1 MNRSLDIVFTFVL
14 AFLGTIVHASP
25 ASYCDA
31 SSSKVCYSWAL
42 PSSTSSLY
50 IRLEAP
56 TTYQWVALG
65 TGSGMSGSTMLVI
78 YQDGSGN
85 VTLSTRKGHGH
96 DMPIYQAMSGI
107 KLVEG
112 SGVSNNTMVAN
123 IYWKDASIQ
132 GTADWIS
139 AWKKGSALDTS
150 DASSEFAEHDG
161 TDSFSVD
168 LSKAI
173 VSGTS
178 NPFLNSSNTTP
189 SDNSVSGGGGGEDH
203 TGSAHGVI
211 MAVVFLVGFPI
222 GSVLMPLLGKWLIHA
237 SWQIIAFIGMWIGFG
252 IGKVAADRDG
262 DWFHETHVVLGTIV
276 CVSMIVQPVLGWM
289 HHKNYVKHQRR
300 TTISYGHIWYGRGI
314 MIVGI
319 VNGGIGLQLSGASA
333 GLIAAYSVV
342 GILVSAIYA
351 AGAIHKMV
359 QMKRKENR
367 LVSDQSS
374 SALELARPQSRL

>member
-1 MNRSLDIVFTFVL
+1 MNYPLDIAIAFVL
-14 AFLGTIVHASP
+14 ALFATIVHASP

-31 SSSKVCYSWAL
+31 SSSKVCYTWAV

-56 TTYQWVALG
+56 TSYQWVALG
-65 TGSGMSGSTMLVI
+65 TGSRMSGSTMLVI

-96 DMPIYQAMSGI
+96 DMPTFQSMSDI

-112 SGVSNNTMVAN
+112 SGVSNGMMVAN

-132 GTADWIS
+132 GTAQWIS
-139 AWKKGSALDTS
+139 AWKKGSSLDTS
-150 DASSEFAEHDG
+150 DASGNFAEHDV

-168 LSKAI
+168 LSKAT

-178 NPFLNSSNTTP
+178 NPFINSSNTTP
-189 SDNSVSGGGGGEDH
+189 SDNAVSGGGGGEDH

-211 MAVVFLVGFPI
+211 MAIVFLVGFP
-222 GSVLMPLLGKWLIHA
+222 
-237 SWQIIAFIGMWIGFG
+237 IGMWIGFG
-252 IGKVAADRDG
+252 IGKVAADRGG
-262 DWFHETHVVLGTIV
+262 DWFHEPHVVLGTIV
-276 CVSMIVQPVLGWM
+276 CILMIVQPVLGWM
-289 HHKNYVKHQRR
+289 HHRNYVKYQRR

-319 VNGGIGLQLSGASA
+319 INGGIGLQLSSAST
-333 GLIAAYSVV
+333 GLIVAYSIV

-351 AGAIHKMV
+351 AGAVHKMV
-359 QMKRKENR
+359 QMKRKEHE
-367 LVSDQSS
+367 LLSDPSN
-374 SALELARPQSRL
+374 SALELRA

>member
-1 MNRSLDIVFTFVL
+1 MNRTLNTVVTFVL
-14 AFLGTIVHASP
+14 ALLTAVVHASP

-31 SSSKVCYSWAL
+31 SSSKVCYSWAV

-65 TGSGMSGSTMLVI
+65 TGSSMSGSTMLVI

-132 GTADWIS
+132 GSADWIS
-139 AWKKGSALDTS
+139 AWKKGSPLDTN
-150 DASSEFAEHDG
+150 DASTDFAEHDG

-168 LSKAI
+168 LSNAI

-178 NPFLNSSNTTP
+178 NPFLNASNTTT
-189 SDNSVSGGGGGEDH
+189 SDNAVSGGGGGEDH

-237 SWQIIAFIGMWIGFG
+237 SWQIIAFVGMWIGFG
-252 IGKVAADRDG
+252 IGKVAADRGG
-262 DWFHETHVVLGTIV
+262 DWFHESHVVLGTIV
-276 CVSMIVQPVLGWM
+276 CVLMIVQPILGWM
-289 HHKNYVKHQRR
+289 HHTNYVKYQRR
-300 TTISYGHIWYGRGI
+300 TTISYGHIWYGRVI

-319 VNGGIGLQLSGASA
+319 VNGGIGLQLSGAST
-333 GLIAAYSVV
+333 GLIVAYSVV

-359 QMKRKENR
+359 QMRRKEHH
-367 LVSDQSS
+367 LMSDQSS
-374 SALELARPQSRL
+374 SALELARQ

>member
-1 MNRSLDIVFTFVL
+1 
-14 AFLGTIVHASP
+14 
-25 ASYCDA
+25 
-31 SSSKVCYSWAL
+31 
-42 PSSTSSLY
+42 
-50 IRLEAP
+50 
-56 TTYQWVALG
+56 
-65 TGSGMSGSTMLVI
+65 MSGSTMLVI

-139 AWKKGSALDTS
+139 AWKKGSPLDTS
-150 DASSEFAEHDG
+150 DASSDFAEHDG

-173 VSGTS
+173 VTGTS

-222 GSVLMPLLGKWLIHA
+222 GSALMPLLGKWLIHA

-262 DWFHETHVVLGTIV
+262 D
-276 CVSMIVQPVLGWM
+276 VSDM
-289 HHKNYVKHQRR
+289 HHMSTVTN
-300 TTISYGHIWYGRGI
+300 
-314 MIVGI
+314 
-319 VNGGIGLQLSGASA
+319 
-333 GLIAAYSVV
+333 
-342 GILVSAIYA
+342 IL
-351 AGAIHKMV
+351 
-359 QMKRKENR
+359 
-367 LVSDQSS
+367 
-374 SALELARPQSRL
+374 

>member
-14 AFLGTIVHASP
+14 ALFVTIAHASP

-31 SSSKVCYSWAL
+31 APSKVCYSWAV

-56 TTYQWVALG
+56 TTYQWVAIG
-65 TGSGMSGSTMLVI
+65 TGSRMSGSTMLVI

-85 VTLSTRKGHGH
+85 ITLSTRKGHGH
-96 DMPIYQAMSGI
+96 DMPTYQAMSGI

-112 SGVSNNTMVAN
+112 SGVSNGSMVAN

-132 GTADWIS
+132 GTAEWIS
-139 AWKKGSALDTS
+139 AWKKGSSLDTS
-150 DASSEFAEHDG
+150 DASSDFAEHDG

-168 LSKAI
+168 LSKAT

-178 NPFLNSSNTTP
+178 NPFLNSSNSNTTP
-189 SDNSVSGGGGGEDH
+189 SDNAVSSGGGGEDH

-211 MAVVFLVGFPI
+211 MAVVFLAGFPI
-222 GSVLMPLLGKWLIHA
+222 GSVLTPLLGKWLIHA
-237 SWQIIAFIGMWIGFG
+237 SWQIIAFVGMWIGFG
-252 IGKVAADRDG
+252 IGKVAADRGG
-262 DWFHETHVVLGTIV
+262 DWFHEPHIVLGTIV
-276 CVSMIVQPVLGWM
+276 CILMIVQPILGWM
-289 HHKNYVKHQRR
+289 HHRNYVKYQRR
-300 TTISYGHIWYGRGI
+300 TTISYGHIWYGRAI

-319 VNGGIGLQLSGASA
+319 INGGIGLQLSSASTA
-333 GLIAAYSVV
+333 LIVGYSIV

-351 AGAIHKMV
+351 AGAVRKMV
-359 QMKRKENR
+359 QMKRKEHE
-367 LVSDQSS
+367 LLSDPSN
-374 SALELARPQSRL
+374 SALELRA

>member
-14 AFLGTIVHASP
+14 AFLATIVHASP

-31 SSSKVCYSWAL
+31 SSGKVCYSWAL

-150 DASSEFAEHDG
+150 DASSDFAEHDG
-161 TDSFSVD
+161 TDSFSLD

-211 MAVVFLVGFPI
+211 MAVVFLAGFPI

-237 SWQIIAFIGMWIGFG
+237 SWQIIAFVGMWIGFG

-262 DWFHETHVVLGTIV
+262 DWFHEPHVVLGTIV
-276 CVSMIVQPVLGWM
+276 CVLMIVQPVLGWM
-289 HHKNYVKHQRR
+289 HHKNYVKYQRR

-319 VNGGIGLQLSGASA
+319 VNGGIGLQLSGAST

-359 QMKRKENR
+359 QMKRKEHR
-367 LVSDQSS
+367 LASDQSS